1 MNSLKHMLLPLSVF
15 VTGASILIVEVVGVR
30 ILAPFY
36 GNTIFTVSSVISVI
50 LLALGCG
57 YYLGGKLADRR
68 PTLQYF
74 FGLILISGLV
84 QLLFYSLGKFVLP
97 VLSAKLS
104 ITTGPLL
111 SATLL
116 FLLPALLLGTLCPYA
131 IKVQS
136 IRAPQKGIGV
146 IAGGIFFWSTLGS
159 IAGSLSA
166 GFVLI
171 PRFGID
177 RILITNG
184 VVLSLLGFV
193 PLLILHAKTSR
204 MYASALLLVVAV
216 GGAGFASRHAR
227 RQVLY
232 TEDGVYQKI
241 TIYDGQYAGRP
252 TRFFQQDENSAG
264 AGEGAMFLDSDD
276 PADLVYDYTRYYS
289 LYKIFHPHIRNALV
303 IGAGAYSVPKALLQ
317 ELPDAAVD
325 VVDIEPSLFSLAK
338 RYFKVPENQRLQNHV
353 EDGRRFLRD
362 SNQKYDL
369 IFADV
374 YYSFFSVPP
383 HFATQEFFAIAKQKL
398 SANGILVCNVIG
410 DLSRQQPS
418 LIMAEI
424 KTFQTVFPNSY
435 FFAVAWP
442 ERTDSQNV
450 MLVGYNS
457 DTRMDLNSPSFLTNR
472 DALIRSLASK
482 VIDVERRFD
491 LSPYPILTDN
501 FSPIEFLTA
510 KVLQR
515 AFAPEKLIDGDEM
528 LADVAQQER
537 YGPRYPGAEGHAKER
552 EFLAAEMKLLAQ
564 DVKIQTWHSSAPDGQ
579 SYDRANIISRFY
591 TAPRRI
597 VLATHYGSSPLLR
610 PDQTDFPGAGD
621 SSGTSV
627 LVELARS
634 FADLN
639 VPPVVG
645 IDIVFF
651 DGAGADKEDRH
662 RADSDLSGS
671 NYFANHLRELYGDNK
686 PALAIVLDN
695 VCRKNLRI
703 LKEQSS
709 SRTAAAQVHA
719 LWKVARRFDPNV
731 FQDRIGPPID
741 DDQEPLTQAGIPT
754 VLLIDSEYPRFDG
767 AENPPP
773 RECSS
778 RSLEA
783 IGQALIQY
791 VTLPERV
798 LATEGTASGLL
809 KVRRESERLR

>member
-50 LLALGCG
+50 LLALSCG

-68 PTLQYF
+68 PALQYF

-84 QLLFYSLGKFVLP
+84 QLAFYSLGKIVLP
-97 VLSAKLS
+97 VLSEKLS

-136 IRAPQKGIGV
+136 VRAPQKGIGV
-146 IAGGIFFWSTLGS
+146 IAGSIFFWSTLGS

-184 VVLSLLGFV
+184 VVVSLLGFV
-193 PLLILHAKTSR
+193 PLLILHAKASR
-204 MYASALLLVVAV
+204 LYASALFLVVAV
-216 GGAGFASRHAR
+216 GWAGFASRHAR

-289 LYKIFHPHIRNALV
+289 LYKIFHPHITNALV
-303 IGAGAYSVPKALLQ
+303 IGAGAYSVPKALLR
-317 ELPDAAVD
+317 ELPEAAVD

-338 RYFKVPENQRLQNHV
+338 RYFKVPENLRLQNHV

-398 SANGILVCNVIG
+398 SANGILVCNVVG

-457 DTRMDLNSPSFLTNR
+457 DTRMDLNSLSFLANR
-472 DALIRSLASK
+472 DALIRSLPSK

-501 FSPIEFLTA
+501 FSPVEFLTA
-510 KVLQR
+510 KLLRR
-515 AFAPEKLIDGDEM
+515 AFAPEKLIDSDEM

-552 EFLAAEMKLLAQ
+552 EFLLAEMKLLAQ
-564 DVKIQTWHSSAPDGQ
+564 DVKTQTWQGSAPDGQ
-579 SYDRANIISRFY
+579 SYERTNIISRFY

-597 VLATHYGSSPLLR
+597 VLATHYGSRLLH
-610 PDQTDFPGAGD
+610 PGKTDFPGAGD
-621 SSGTSV
+621 SSGASV

-639 VPPVVG
+639 VPPAVG

-651 DGAGADKEDRH
+651 DGAGADKEDSH
-662 RADSDLSGS
+662 RAGSNLSGS

-709 SRTAAAQVHA
+709 SSTAAAQVQA
-719 LWKVARRFDPNV
+719 LWNVARRFDQNV
-731 FQDRIGPPID
+731 FQDRVGPPID
-741 DDQEPLTQAGIPT
+741 DDQEPLAQAGIPT

-767 AENPPP
+767 AENLR

-783 IGQALIQY
+783 IGQALMQY
-791 VTLPERV
+791 VTLPEGV
-798 LATEGTASGLL
+798 LAIEGTASGLL
-809 KVRRESERLR
+809 KDRRESERLR

>member
-50 LLALGCG
+50 LLALSCG

-68 PTLQYF
+68 PTPQYF
-74 FGLILISGLV
+74 FALILISGLV
-84 QLLFYSLGKFVLP
+84 QLSFYSLGKIVLP
-97 VLSAKLS
+97 VLSSKLS
-104 ITTGPLL
+104 ISMGPLL

-136 IRAPQKGIGV
+136 IRAPQQGIGV
-146 IAGGIFFWSTLGS
+146 IAGSIFFWSTLGS

-177 RILITNG
+177 RILISNG

-193 PLLILHAKTSR
+193 PLLILHARKSR
-204 MYASALLLVVAV
+204 LYASALIFVVAL
-216 GGAGFASRHAR
+216 GGAGFAARRAR

-276 PADLVYDYTRYYS
+276 PTDLVYDYTRYYS
-289 LYKIFHPHIRNALV
+289 LYKIFQPHVTNVLV
-303 IGAGAYSVPKALLQ
+303 IGAGAYSVPKALLR
-317 ELPDAAVD
+317 ELPEAAVD

-338 RYFKVPENQRLQNHV
+338 RYFKVPEDPRLHNHV

-362 SNQKYDL
+362 SSKKYDL

-383 HFATQEFFAIAKQKL
+383 HFATREFFSIAKEKL
-398 SANGILVCNVIG
+398 SANGIIVSNVIG

-457 DTRMDLNSPSFLTNR
+457 DTRMDLSSPSFSANR
-472 DALIRSLASK
+472 DALIRSLPSK
-482 VIDVERRFD
+482 VIDVDKRFD

-501 FSPIEFLTA
+501 FSPVEFLTA
-510 KVLQR
+510 KVLRR

-528 LADVAQQER
+528 VADVAQQER
-537 YGPRYPGAEGHAKER
+537 YRFRYPGTEGHKKER
-552 EFLAAEMKLLAQ
+552 EFLLAEMKLLAQ
-564 DVKIQTWHSSAPDGQ
+564 DVKTQTWQSSALDGK
-579 SYDRANIISRFY
+579 SYELTNIVSRFY

-597 VLATHYGSSPLLR
+597 VLATHYGSSPLMR
-610 PDQTDFPGAGD
+610 PGETDSRGASD
-621 SSGTSV
+621 SSGASV
-627 LVELARS
+627 LLELARS

-639 VPPVVG
+639 VPPAVG
-645 IDIVFF
+645 IDIAFL
-651 DGAGADKEDRH
+651 DGAGAKKEDSH
-662 RADSDLSGS
+662 RVDGEPSGS
-671 NYFANHLRELYGDNK
+671 TYFAHHLQELYGDNK
-686 PALAIVLDN
+686 PVLAIVLDN
-695 VCRKNLRI
+695 VCRRNLHV
-703 LKEQSS
+703 LKEPSS
-709 SRTAAAQVHA
+709 LRTAAAQVQA
-719 LWKVARRFDPNV
+719 LWNVAQRFDPNV
-731 FQDRIGPPID
+731 FQDRVGPQIDQID
-741 DDQEPLTQAGIPT
+741 DDQTPLIEAGIPT
-754 VLLIDSEYPRFDG
+754 VLLIDSEYPRSDG
-767 AENPPP
+767 ADVVPGK
-773 RECSS
+773 CSS

-783 IGQALIQY
+783 IGQALMRY
-791 VTLPERV
+791 VTLPEK
-798 LATEGTASGLL
+798 GF
-809 KVRRESERLR
+809 

>member
-50 LLALGCG
+50 LLALSCG

-68 PTLQYF
+68 PTLRYF
-74 FGLILISGLV
+74 FALILISGLV
-84 QLLFYSLGKFVLP
+84 ELSFYSLGKIVLP
-97 VLSAKLS
+97 VLSSKLS
-104 ITTGPLL
+104 ISMGPLL

-136 IRAPQKGIGV
+136 IRAPHRGIGA
-146 IAGGIFFWSTLGS
+146 IAGSIFFWSTLGS

-171 PRFGID
+171 PHFGID

-184 VVLSLLGFV
+184 VVLVLLGFV
-193 PLLILHAKTSR
+193 PLLILSVKKSR
-204 MYASALLLVVAV
+204 LYASALIFVLAL
-216 GGAGFASRHAR
+216 GGAVFAARHAR
-227 RQVLY
+227 RRVLY
-232 TEDGVYQKI
+232 TKDGVYQKI

-276 PADLVYDYTRYYS
+276 PGDLVYDYTRYYS
-289 LYKIFHPHIRNALV
+289 LYKIFQPRVTNALV
-303 IGAGAYSVPKALLQ
+303 IGAGAYSVPKALLH
-317 ELPDAAVD
+317 ELPEAAVD
-325 VVDIEPSLFSLAK
+325 VVDIEPSLLVLAK
-338 RYFKVPENQRLQNHV
+338 RYFKVPENPQLHNYV
-353 EDGRRFLRD
+353 EDGRRFLQH
-362 SNQKYDL
+362 SNKKYDL

-398 SANGILVCNVIG
+398 SANGILVSNVIG

-424 KTFQTVFPNSY
+424 KTFQAVFPNSY

-457 DTRMDLNSPSFLTNR
+457 DTRMDLNSPSFLANR
-472 DALIRSLASK
+472 DALIRSLSSK
-482 VIDVERRFD
+482 VIDVDTRFD
-491 LSPYPILTDN
+491 LSPYPILTDD
-501 FSPIEFLTA
+501 FSPVEFLTA

-515 AFAPEKLIDGDEM
+515 AFAPEKLVDGDEM
-528 LADVAQQER
+528 VADVTQQER
-537 YGPRYPGAEGHAKER
+537 YGPRYPGSAGHKKER
-552 EFLAAEMKLLAQ
+552 DFLLAEMKLLAH
-564 DVKIQTWHSSAPDGQ
+564 DVKTQSWQSSAPDGK
-579 SYDRANIISRFY
+579 SYELTNIISRFY

-597 VLATHYGSSPLLR
+597 VLATHYGSGPPVPAR
-610 PDQTDFPGAGD
+610 EGD
-621 SSGTSV
+621 SQDASDGSGVGV
-627 LVELARS
+627 LIELARS

-639 VPPVVG
+639 VPPAVG
-645 IDIVFF
+645 IDLVFI
-651 DGAGADKEDRH
+651 DGAGTKKENNGPVYDE
-662 RADSDLSGS
+662 SSGS
-671 NYFANHLRELYGDNK
+671 GYFAHHLGELYGDNK
-686 PALAIVLDN
+686 PVLAILLDK
-695 VCRKNLRI
+695 VCRQSLQV
-703 LKEQSS
+703 LKEPSS
-709 SRTAAAQVHA
+709 SRTAAAQVQS
-719 LWKVARRFDPNV
+719 LWNVAQRIDPRI
-731 FQDRIGPPID
+731 FQDRVGPLID
-741 DDQEPLTQAGIPT
+741 DDQAPLMQAGIPT
-754 VLLIDSEYPRFDG
+754 VLLIDSAYPRFDG
-767 AENPPP
+767 GKKDVPGK
-773 RECSS
+773 CSS

-783 IGQALIQY
+783 IGQAIMQY
-791 VTLPERV
+791 VTLPQ
-798 LATEGTASGLL
+798 SF
-809 KVRRESERLR
+809 